1 MNKFFA
7 NERKDSPVIR
17 GKRKAIMTDSN
28 EI

>member
-7 NERKDSPVIR
+7 NEREDSPVIR
-17 GKRKAIMTDSN
+17 GKGGAIMTDSN